1 MWWAG
6 ATLRCPRI
14 AWATLPS
21 RFRQLKLAAFI
32 ALRIARSK
40 RSTTLSLVTL
50 ISIVG
55 IACGV
60 LALTV
65 VLAVTDGFQQAFQ
78 DRILGI
84 FPHLVVTRTSSA
96 FRDYEAVLDTIRT
109 TPGVK
114 GATPLTGDEM
124 MVANGPY
131 RAGAT
136 VQGIDLPSVAS
147 VLDLAALVRTDDL
160 PPGADAATRNPLDG
174 LGEDPGLSVDG
185 ATRTLRTPVEGS
197 CLTLIQT
204 GTLAPLVLIDE
215 RTSPDAD
222 RFRVKALDLRAKT
235 SPVELVPQ
243 SGAIITIYETPEPML
258 LDGGSVGTQAT
269 DESAATPARWGRE
282 IEVPNG
288 TFSLSATGEKLDLR
302 SERAY
307 SIILWEPAPGRVQSI
322 LLTESPDTVIA
333 ERTALIRV
341 VDMRP
346 ESDTSTLVWNGKDAP
361 LATTHAGE
369 FTGFLPV
376 TARLPGVLLG
386 RTLAKKLQAKLGDA
400 LTFVTPLRG
409 LDNKMVG
416 PFGMLPSS
424 ARFELAGI
432 FEAGFHD
439 HDSRLALVNIAVAQ
453 RFMNRGKLVR
463 SLAVRTDSLVS
474 IDATKAR
481 LQRSLDPYPFE
492 DLIQRTYDFESK
504 LATLVG
510 PEYDPKFSPP
520 STNAPFISGLRNVF
534 QMVNTL
540 RYPGAE
546 SATQNRFQIFDWR
559 EKNINL
565 FSALELQKIVLTI
578 FFFIIILVG
587 SFVVVGSQTM
597 VVHEKTPDIAI
608 LKAMGATSGF
618 VRLVFTLQGLF
629 VAVIG
634 LIAGLAIGLGL
645 IAIIQAVDYQLDSS
659 IYLID
664 HLPATVDVSELALVA
679 LGTLLCTLLTT
690 QISAGRAAAKTPVA
704 GLRQID

>member
-1 MWWAG
+1 M
-6 ATLRCPRI
+6 
-14 AWATLPS
+14 PS

-40 RSTTLSLVTL
+40 RSSTLSLVTL

-60 LALTV
+60 MALTV

-96 FRDYEAVLDTIRT
+96 FRDYESVLETIRA
-109 TPGVK
+109 TPGVN

-147 VLDLAALVRTDDL
+147 VLDLGALVRTDEL
-160 PPGADAATRNPLDG
+160 PGGPGAGPRNPLDG
-174 LGEDPGLSVDG
+174 LGEDPGLTVDG
-185 ATRTLRTPVEGS
+185 DARRVSTPVEGS
-197 CLTLIQT
+197 CLTLVQT
-204 GTLAPLVLIDE
+204 GAATPIVLIDE

-222 RFRVKALDLRAKT
+222 RFRIKALDLRNT
-235 SPVELVPQ
+235 PGPIELVPQ
-243 SGAIITIYETPEPML
+243 SGAIIVIYETPQPML
-258 LDGGSVGTQAT
+258 LDGGNLAGKPPT
-269 DESAATPARWGRE
+269 WGRE
-282 IEVPNG
+282 LEVPNG
-288 TFSLSATGEKLDLR
+288 TFLLTATGEKLDLK

-307 SIILWEPAPGRVQSI
+307 ALVLWEPAPGRLQSI
-322 LLTESPDTVIA
+322 LLSESPDTVIA
-333 ERTALIRV
+333 ERTALVRV
-341 VDMRP
+341 VDARP
-346 ESDTSTLVWNGKDAP
+346 ESDTTALTWNGKDA
-361 LATTHAGE
+361 LVATTHSGE
-369 FTGFLPV
+369 FTGFAPV
-376 TARLPGVLLG
+376 PARLPGVLLG
-386 RTLAKKLQAKLGDA
+386 RTLAKKLQANIGDA

-424 ARFELAGI
+424 ARFELAGV

-474 IDATKAR
+474 IDTTKAR

-492 DLIQRTYDFESK
+492 DLLQRTYEFDKK
-504 LATLVG
+504 LATLVS
-510 PEYDPKFSPP
+510 PDYDPRFASP
-520 STNAPFISGLRNVF
+520 TGDAPFISGLRNVF

-608 LKAMGATSGF
+608 IKAMGGTSGL

-629 VAVIG
+629 VAVVG
-634 LIAGLAIGLGL
+634 LIAGLAIGLAFV
-645 IAIIQAVDYQLDSS
+645 AIIQAVDYELEAS

-664 HLPATVDVSELALVA
+664 HLPATVDAPELALVA

>member
-1 MWWAG
+1 
-6 ATLRCPRI
+6 
-14 AWATLPS
+14 LPS
-21 RFRQLKLAAFI
+21 RFSQLKLAAFI

-40 RSTTLSLVTL
+40 RSATLSLVTL

-60 LALTV
+60 MALTV

-96 FRDYEAVLDTIRT
+96 FRDYESVLETIRA
-109 TPGVK
+109 TPGVT

-147 VLDLAALVRTDDL
+147 VLDLGALVRTDEQ
-160 PPGADAATRNPLDG
+160 PGGATASARNPLDG
-174 LGEDPGLSVDG
+174 LGEDPGLTVQGS
-185 ATRTLRTPVEGS
+185 TRRLSTPVEGS
-197 CLTLIQT
+197 CLTLVQI
-204 GTLAPLVLIDE
+204 PSRPPIILIDE

-222 RFRVKALDLRAKT
+222 RFRMKALDLRAA
-235 SPVELVPQ
+235 PAPIELVPQ
-243 SGAIITIYETPEPML
+243 SGAIITIYETPAPML
-258 LDGGSVGTQAT
+258 LDGGKLAAT
-269 DESAATPARWGRE
+269 SPSAAATPGAAANPTAPPTWGRE

-288 TFSLSATGEKLDLR
+288 TFLLSATGEKLDLK

-307 SIILWEPAPGRVQSI
+307 ALVLWEPAPGRVQSI
-322 LLTESPDTVIA
+322 LLSESPDTVIA
-333 ERTALIRV
+333 ELTALVRV
-341 VDMRP
+341 VDARP
-346 ESDTSTLVWNGKDAP
+346 EADTSALEWNGKDAP
-361 LATTHAGE
+361 LATTRSGE
-369 FTGFLPV
+369 YTGFAPV
-376 TARLPGVLLG
+376 PARLPGVLLG
-386 RTLAKKLQAKLGDA
+386 RTLAKKLQAKIGDA

-416 PFGMLPSS
+416 PYGMLPSS
-424 ARFELAGI
+424 ARFALAGV

-481 LQRSLDPYPFE
+481 LQRSLDPYPFD
-492 DLIQRTYDFESK
+492 DLIQRTYDFEKK

-510 PEYDPKFSPP
+510 PDYDPTFAPP
-520 STNAPFISGLRNVF
+520 SSGAPFISGLRNVF

-608 LKAMGATSGF
+608 LKAMGGTSGL

-629 VAVIG
+629 VAVVG
-634 LIAGLAIGLGL
+634 LIAGLAVGL
-645 IAIIQAVDYQLDSS
+645 AFVVIIQTVDYELEAS

-664 HLPATVDVSELALVA
+664 HLPATVDASELALVA